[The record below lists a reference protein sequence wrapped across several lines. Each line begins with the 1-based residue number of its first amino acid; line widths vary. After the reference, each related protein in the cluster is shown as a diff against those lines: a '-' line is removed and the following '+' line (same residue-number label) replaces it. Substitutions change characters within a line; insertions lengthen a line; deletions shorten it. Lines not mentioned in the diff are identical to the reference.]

1 MNATITLTARQ
12 MAEISEKSPGIVW
25 IDSET
30 NQEITEVK
38 FRRREN
44 GRRDRFIVEMLLD
57 GERGVFD
64 SDVKFG
70 IKD

>member
-12 MAEISEKSPGIVW
+12 LAEISEKSPGIGW
-25 IDSET
+25 TDGET
-30 NQEITEVK
+30 GQEITEVK

-57 GERGVFD
+57 GERGVFEHD
-64 SDVKFG
+64 AKFS